1 MKITLYIAASLD
13 GYIARSNGELDLLSI
28 VEKKD
33 EDYGYKKFYD
43 SVDSIVMGRKTY
55 DFCKDLQEWP
65 YEGKDVF
72 VFTNRQL
79 SPNKK
84 DIFFVK
90 VGVREFVEELD
101 NRGLNHLWLV
111 GGGELVRLFVNY
123 NLIDEYIIS
132 LLPIFLGEGTPLFP
146 APFKEQKIKLMSL
159 KAYDTG
165 LVQLIY
171 QKIKN

>member
-84 DIFFVK
+84 DIFF
-90 VGVREFVEELD
+90 
-101 NRGLNHLWLV
+101 
-111 GGGELVRLFVNY
+111 GGQTF
-123 NLIDEYIIS
+123 IS
-132 LLPIFLGEGTPLFP
+132 LCP
-146 APFKEQKIKLMSL
+146 
-159 KAYDTG
+159 
-165 LVQLIY
+165 
-171 QKIKN
+171 